1 MVEEIYLKWTMVTY
15 LIGTDGESAS
25 TAICDHLEER
35 ITADD
40 HIRAVYATAS
50 EDEEARNAVQMI
62 EDRLGSIATVDGDV
76 VDTGREGGPIVTL
89 LDEAEAVG
97 ADQMVVG
104 LRRHSRT
111 ERIIMGSISHSL
123 IEKVS
128 IPILLVPLPE
138 YQTPAE

>member
-1 MVEEIYLKWTMVTY
+1 MTTY

-25 TAICDHLEER
+25 TAICDHLESR
-35 ITADD
+35 LTADD
-40 HIRAVYATAS
+40 RVRAVYATSSA
-50 EDEEARNAVQMI
+50 DEEARQAVQLI
-62 EDRLGSIATVDGDV
+62 EDRLGSIAPVDAGV
-76 VDTGREGGPIVTL
+76 VDFGREGGPVMTL
-89 LDEAEAVG
+89 LAEADSTD

-111 ERIIMGSISHSL
+111 ERIIVGSVSHTL
-123 IEKVS
+123 LEKVA

>member
-1 MVEEIYLKWTMVTY
+1 MVTY

-25 TAICDHLEER
+25 TAICDHMEDR

-40 HIRAVYATAS
+40 HIRAVYATS
-50 EDEEARNAVQMI
+50 QDDEEARHAVQII
-62 EDRLGSIATVDGDV
+62 EDRLGSIASVDGDV
-76 VDTGREGGPIVTL
+76 VDTGREGGPVLTL
-89 LDEAEAVG
+89 LDEVDRVE

-111 ERIIMGSISHSL
+111 ERIIMGSISHTL
-123 IEKVS
+123 LERIS

-138 YQTPAE
+138 YQTPAAE

>member
-1 MVEEIYLKWTMVTY
+1 MTTY

-25 TAICDHLEER
+25 TAICDHLENR
-35 ITADD
+35 LTADD
-40 HIRAVYATAS
+40 RVRAVYATSSA
-50 EDEEARNAVQMI
+50 DEEARQAVQLI
-62 EDRLGSIATVDGDV
+62 EDRLGSTAPVDAEV
-76 VDTGREGGPIVTL
+76 VDPGREGGPVMTL
-89 LDEAEAVG
+89 LAEADSID

-111 ERIIMGSISHSL
+111 ERIIMGSISHTL
-123 IEKVS
+123 LEKVT